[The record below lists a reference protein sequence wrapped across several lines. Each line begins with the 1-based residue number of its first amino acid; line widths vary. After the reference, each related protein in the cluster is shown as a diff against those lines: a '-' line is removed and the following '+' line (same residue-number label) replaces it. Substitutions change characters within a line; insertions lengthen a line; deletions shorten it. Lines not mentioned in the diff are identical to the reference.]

1 MAQLIV
7 RNLDR
12 DLVDRLKRR
21 AAEQGV
27 SAEEAHRQILEE
39 VLRPPPTATLKELLL
54 QMPDVGDDADFS
66 RVDDRGRDVD
76 L

>member
-27 SAEEAHRQILEE
+27 SAEEAHRQILEQ
-39 VLRPPPTATLKELLL
+39 VLRPPPAATLKELLL

>member
-7 RNLDR
+7 RNLDG

-21 AAEQGV
+21 AAERGV

-39 VLRPPPTATLKELLL
+39 VLRPEPRESLKELIL
-54 QMPDVGDDADFS
+54 QMPDVGDDADFA
-66 RVDDRGRDVD
+66 RADDEGRDVE

>member
-21 AAEQGV
+21 AAERGV

-39 VLRPPPTATLKELLL
+39 VLRPLPRANLKELLL
-54 QMPDVGDDADFS
+54 RMPDVGDDADFA
-66 RVDDRGRDVD
+66 RAADLGRDVD